1 MMVLRH
7 SGGMGNT
14 TRAAAAFAQLLARA
28 LGESYTPG
36 LLHGKLPPYAM
47 TTPGRFAYTH
57 GRSSSSR
64 TRSASMIRVA
74 AIVLPLAALTAFGHS
89 AFMALPIASAAVATS
104 HAPAG
109 EGDGFPTPPLARNE
123 SKRPGTMEVTIVAAR
138 ARVSILPGTTTDAFT
153 YNGSYPGPTIDVH
166 EGDRVIVHFTNRLP
180 EATSIH
186 WHGLHIPA
194 DMDGSPMNP
203 VKPGATFTYMF
214 AIPVGSAGTYW
225 YHPHPDFRTG
235 FQVAKGLVGAFIVR
249 PGRDPLPAMTD
260 RVLIL
265 TDNRFGPDGSLD
277 FPAPQSPQAIADEVN
292 GREGNVLLVNGHV
305 LPTIPMRAGEVQRWR
320 VINASAARVYRLAVP
335 AQVML
340 HVGSDGGLFEKPVP
354 VHEIVVANSERVELL
369 VRGAGVPGSRT
380 TLQALPYDR
389 YVPQT
394 RPAGWD
400 VTRDLASLA
409 YSDALRADSLVIPAA
424 LRVVPPLDTARA
436 TAVRVMSLSQG
447 MINGRMMN
455 MTRPDVTARLGRTEI
470 WQIENLVGMDHPFHL
485 HGFQFQVIDRDG
497 VAEPFRS
504 WKDVVNV
511 RKHETVRFVV
521 RYDDFPGMWMFHCH
535 ILDHE
540 DHGMMGVLAI
550 HH

>member
-1 MMVLRH
+1 
-7 SGGMGNT
+7 MGT
-14 TRAAAAFAQLLARA
+14 AVA
-28 LGESYTPG
+28 LT
-36 LLHGKLPPYAM
+36 
-47 TTPGRFAYTH
+47 
-57 GRSSSSR
+57 
-64 TRSASMIRVA
+64 
-74 AIVLPLAALTAFGHS
+74 LPLAAWTTFGGS
-89 AFMALPIASAAVATS
+89 ALLAQSAHPARMVANEAS
-104 HAPAG
+104 PG
-109 EGDGFPTPPLARNE
+109 DGDGFPTPPLARNA
-123 SKRPGTMEVTIVAAR
+123 SGHPGTVDITLVAAPTRLTIV
-138 ARVSILPGTTTDAFT
+138 PGTTTDVWA

-166 EGDRVIVHFTNRLP
+166 EGDRVTVHFRNRLP

-203 VKPGATFTYMF
+203 VNPGASFTYAF
-214 AIPVGSAGTYW
+214 TIPAGSAGTYW

-235 FQVAKGLVGAFIVR
+235 HQIAKGLIGAFIVR
-249 PGRDPLPAMTD
+249 PRHDPLPAMVD

-265 TDNRFGPDGSLD
+265 TDNRFAPDGSLD
-277 FPAPQSPQAIADEVN
+277 YPPAHSLQSIADEIN

-305 LPTIPMRAGEVQRWR
+305 RPTIPVRAGEVQRWR

-335 AQVML
+335 GQVML
-340 HVGSDGGLFEKPVP
+340 HVGSDGGLFERPLP
-354 VHEIVVANSERVELL
+354 VHEITVANSERVELL
-369 VRGAGVPGSRT
+369 VRGTGTPGSHT
-380 TLQALPYDR
+380 ALQTLPYDR

-394 RPAGWD
+394 RPEGWN
-400 VTRDLASLA
+400 VTRDLATLA
-409 YSDALRADSLVIPAA
+409 YSDAAQVDSLAIPAS
-424 LRVVPPLDTARA
+424 LRVVPPIDASRA
-436 TAVRVMSLSQG
+436 TAVRVMTLSQG

-455 MTRPDVTARLGRTEI
+455 MTRPDVTSRLGRTEI

-485 HGFQFQVIDRDG
+485 HGFQFQVIDRGG

-540 DHGMMGVLAI
+540 DHGMMGVLAV